1 MLRNPL
7 GANWIGI
14 LHYLTMAKLSLN
26 KSQLKKENDQ
36 LKLFKKVLPSLELKR
51 MQLTSVLSKAQAQ
64 LLKDQTEVEQL
75 IDTIAEQLPML
86 ANRQFILAYLVKLK
100 SVQVNE
106 ENVVGVRLPS
116 LGSIDFD
123 MSDYSMLAKP
133 HWVDV
138 FVDRLKE
145 MITKR
150 LVVKISEERV
160 AKLGHAVRRITQRVN
175 LFEKILIPT
184 AMKNI
189 QRIRIFMGDAER
201 AAIVRSK
208 IAKAMHQ
215 KKRKKMIEEGERV

>member
-1 MLRNPL
+1 
-7 GANWIGI
+7 
-14 LHYLTMAKLSLN
+14 MAKLSLN

-51 MQLTSVLSKAQAQ
+51 MQLTSVLRKAQTR
-64 LLKDQTEVEQL
+64 LIKDKTEVEQL

-106 ENVVGVRLPS
+106 ENVVGVRLPC
-116 LGSIDFD
+116 LGRIDFD
-123 MSDYSMLAKP
+123 MLDYSMLAKP

-160 AKLGHAVRRITQRVN
+160 AKLGLAVRRITQRVN

-215 KKRKKMIEEGERV
+215 KKRKKMIEESERV